1 MSLRRALSLLVLLLA
16 CPMAEATEP
25 PPAAL
30 DDDDVT
36 VDYREGTYWGQL
48 SLRAGVPPALAIE
61 VLTDF
66 EQMARFIPNV
76 TSSRIVA
83 RTGNVYRI
91 AQQGVARFGLLA
103 FGFESERQVEVL
115 ADGRLLS
122 KGLSGSS
129 KYMRSELRVQPLG
142 QGEAS
147 RLDYRIELAPERW
160 LPSSIGVNFMRH
172 ELAEQFNALVR
183 EMEKRQ
189 KQRPG
194 R

>member
-1 MSLRRALSLLVLLLA
+1 MRRRLALLALLLA
-16 CPMAEATEP
+16 ITAAGATEP

-30 DDDDVT
+30 DDDDVA
-36 VDYREGTYWGQL
+36 VDYRAGTYWAPL
-48 SLRAGVPPALAIE
+48 SRRAAVPPALAIE

-66 EQMARFIPNV
+66 EQMARFVPNLN
-76 TSSRIVA
+76 SSRIVA
-83 RTGNVYRI
+83 RHGNVYRI
-91 AQQGVARFGLLA
+91 AQQGVARFGPFTFA
-103 FGFESERQVEVL
+103 FESERQVEL
-115 ADGRLLS
+115 LPDGRLLA

-147 RLDYRIELAPERW
+147 RLDYRIELAPDRW

-172 ELAEQFNALVR
+172 ELAEQFTALVR

-189 KQRPG
+189 KQRSG